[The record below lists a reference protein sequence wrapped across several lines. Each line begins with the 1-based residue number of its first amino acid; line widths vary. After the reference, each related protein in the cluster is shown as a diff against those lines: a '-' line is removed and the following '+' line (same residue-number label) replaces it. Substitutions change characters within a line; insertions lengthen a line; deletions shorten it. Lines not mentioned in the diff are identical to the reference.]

1 LNERGVMRDDV
12 GGGATDGSEAD
23 NSYADVFH
31 KKSYQ

>member
-1 LNERGVMRDDV
+1 MSDDV

-31 KKSYQ
+31 TGVDSG